1 MDEKRLMT
9 MNIVSNI
16 LTAYYTAQNNFCIVN
31 QKEPGLK
38 EREKLFKTVIRS
50 FENLST
56 SYFKD
61 IEDIAEGIPQ

>member
-1 MDEKRLMT
+1 MDSNRLMT

-16 LTAYYTAQNNFCIVN
+16 LNAYYTAKNSFCIVN
-31 QKEPGLK
+31 KKEPDLK
-38 EREKLFKTVIRS
+38 EREELYKTVIGS

-61 IEDIAEGIPQ
+61 IEDIAEGTPK

>member
-16 LTAYYTAQNNFCIVN
+16 LNAYYTAKNSFCIVN
-31 QKEPGLK
+31 QKEPELQ
-38 EREKLFKTVIRS
+38 EREELFKTVIGS

>member
-9 MNIVSNI
+9 MNIVSN
-16 LTAYYTAQNNFCIVN
+16 LLNAYYTAKNSFCIVN
-31 QKEPGLK
+31 QKEPELK
-38 EREKLFKTVIRS
+38 EREELFKTVIRS

-61 IEDIAEGIPQ
+61 IEDIAEGISK

>member
-1 MDEKRLMT
+1 

-16 LTAYYTAQNNFCIVN
+16 LNAYYTAKNSFCIIN
-31 QKEPGLK
+31 RKEPELE
-38 EREKLFKTVIRS
+38 EREELFKTVIRS

-61 IEDIAEGIPQ
+61 IEDIAEGIPK

>member
-16 LTAYYTAQNNFCIVN
+16 LNAYYTAKNSFCIVN
-31 QKEPGLK
+31 QKEPELE
-38 EREKLFKTVIRS
+38 EREELFKTVIRS

-61 IEDIAEGIPQ
+61 IEDIAEGIPK